1 MPRGLASAVGAV
13 CDRAARAVIDRTYS
27 APLRLMNTRPPKRKS
42 IILVSLLLALLSF
55 SAVSVDRLKTD
66 VTWLAD
72 PAREG
77 RYAGSPAAR
86 AAADYIA
93 AKFKE
98 SGFDVQMQD
107 FGAGR
112 RNVVARSGT
121 AERYVLI
128 GAHYDGQGPG
138 MPSASDN
145 AAGIAVTLEVARE
158 LKSRKIPLAVVAVAF
173 DDEEQGLNGSRYYTD
188 HPIYP
193 LDQAQVAVIFD
204 TMGRQFLDLSSWT
217 LFVLGSEYSSELA
230 TVMQKRAGPDMLIA
244 GSDLIGPR
252 SDFAP
257 FAVKRVP
264 YLFFTHATHKDY
276 HGTGDTADRVNY
288 SRLAK
293 DAGLVARIIEDI
305 AHLPK
310 SPTYLQQPVY
320 PVGETNALSRE
331 LDLVQKERNDVPA
344 AYRLMFEDFRA
355 RLRKD
360 DSREVRRVAATAL
373 LALATPRL
381 SSFMLTFILGPYYEH
396 DADGHETAAA
406 IYEEALKWTED
417 ASTRSEL
424 QEKIESLRA
433 VPVR

>member
-1 MPRGLASAVGAV
+1 
-13 CDRAARAVIDRTYS
+13 
-27 APLRLMNTRPPKRKS
+27 MNTRPPKRTS
-42 IILVSLLLALLSF
+42 IVVASLLLALLTF
-55 SAVSVDRLKTD
+55 SAVSGDRLKTD

-98 SGFDVQMQD
+98 SSFDVQIQD

-145 AAGIAVTLEVARE
+145 AAGVAVTLEVARE

-193 LDQAQVAVIFD
+193 LDKAQVAVIFD

-230 TVMQKRAGPDMLIA
+230 GVMQKRAGPDMLIA

-288 SRLAK
+288 PRLAK
-293 DAGLVARIIEDI
+293 DAGLVARIIEDV

-344 AYRLMFEDFRA
+344 AYRLMFADLRA

-360 DSREVRRVAATAL
+360 ESRELRRVAATAL

-381 SSFMLTFILGPYYEH
+381 SSFMLTFILGPYYEL
-396 DADGHETAAA
+396 DPDGHETAAA

-417 ASTRSEL
+417 ASTRGEL
-424 QEKIESLRA
+424 QEKIEALRA